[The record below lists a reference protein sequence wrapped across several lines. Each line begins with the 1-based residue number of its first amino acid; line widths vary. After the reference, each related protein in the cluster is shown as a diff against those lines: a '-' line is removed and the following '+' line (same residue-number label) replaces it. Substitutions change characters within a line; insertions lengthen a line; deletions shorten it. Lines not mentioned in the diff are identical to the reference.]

1 MKLRNL
7 LIAISF
13 FGAMTPA
20 CNRNRQDAILAA
32 NEAEKLRK
40 SDKDAAI
47 GKLEEATR
55 LDPDSHHIWYKLA
68 TIHEEKEDW
77 AKMAEALQGAIT
89 ADEKVKEDGTWATY
103 HAKRGYALEMQAK
116 KKPGKAK
123 DKAGAYEEAKA
134 PYQKCIELDEN
145 YADCYHQ
152 LGNVFLWT
160 DDEQQAIDFYTKA
173 IQHDPGALR
182 YYGPLAELYI
192 NLRYF
197 KEAEGVLK
205 EAKTRG
211 TPGDKLMWGV
221 HVLMARVLQERGDA
235 AGVVSE
241 LEAAKAINTGEGP
254 EGVLILYSLGAAYA
268 DLTPPRVQE
277 ATDMLKGFV
286 LRVCKGQKAAQYEVE
301 CEGARATLAKKLNAT
316 VQ

>member
-1 MKLRNL
+1 MKLGKML
-7 LIAISF
+7 VAVACIA
-13 FGAMTPA
+13 TTTVA

-32 NEAEKLRK
+32 NEAEKARK
-40 SDKDAAI
+40 GDKEAAI
-47 GKLEEATR
+47 AKLDEAVR
-55 LDPDSHHIWYKLA
+55 LDPDSHAIWYKLA

-77 AKMAEALQGAIT
+77 PKMAEALQGAIT
-89 ADEKVKEDGTWATY
+89 ADERNKEDGDWATY

-116 KKPGKAK
+116 KKPGKAR
-123 DKAGAYEEAKA
+123 DKASAYEEAKA

-160 DDEQQAIDFYTKA
+160 DDEQQALDYYTKA
-173 IQHDPGALR
+173 IQHDPSQLR
-182 YYGPLAELYI
+182 YYGLLAELYI
-192 NLRYF
+192 NLGYM
-197 KEAEGVLK
+197 KEAEAVLK

-211 TPGDKLMWGV
+211 TPSDKLMWGI
-221 HVLMARVLQERGDA
+221 HVLMAQVLQARNDA
-235 AGVVSE
+235 AGVVTE
-241 LEAAKAINTGEGP
+241 LEAAKAIPTGEGP
-254 EGVLILYSLGAAYA
+254 EGVLILYSLGVAYA
-268 DLTPPRVQE
+268 NLAQPRTQE

-301 CEGARATLAKKLNAT
+301 CEGARTTLTKKLNAT